1 MFIHPRTQILFGC
14 MRREKKSQ
22 YKFWSKVA
30 KEFSWG
36 ICALPFDR
44 GFKWGYGFYG
54 NNKNLGHLRL
64 TVDEKRHFRE
74 RKNFYESLFLRLTVK
89 SCQFILQTV

>member
-1 MFIHPRTQILFGC
+1 

-36 ICALPFDR
+36 ICALYFDR
-44 GFKWGYGFYG
+44 GFKWGDGFYG
-54 NNKNLGHLRL
+54 NNKNLG
-64 TVDEKRHFRE
+64 T
-74 RKNFYESLFLRLTVK
+74 YG
-89 SCQFILQTV
+89 

>member
-1 MFIHPRTQILFGC
+1 MHVHSPKNTNIVW
-14 MRREKKSQ
+14 MYEEREKSQ

-44 GFKWGYGFYG
+44 GFKWGDGFYG

-64 TVDEKRHFRE
+64 TVVEKRHFRE
-74 RKNFYESLFLRLTVK
+74 RKNFYESLFFT
-89 SCQFILQTV
+89 TNG

>member
-30 KEFSWG
+30 KELSWC

-44 GFKWGYGFYG
+44 GFKCGDGFYG

-74 RKNFYESLFLRLTVK
+74 RKNF
-89 SCQFILQTV
+89 